1 VPGAGPLPLEFVT
14 SAPRIED
21 LPDNEAEIAL
31 VGRSNVGKSSLLNA
45 LANRKR
51 LALVSKTPGRTQ
63 LLNCF
68 SMGDGTAVID
78 CPGFGYAAAPK
89 ATRDRWQEMM
99 EDYLLQREQLLKVLV
114 LVDGEVGPTK
124 LDVQM
129 LEWVRANEI
138 PYVVIATKHDKVKA
152 SKRQKRKKELVARC
166 EVEAGDVVWVSAANG
181 TGIDRLQALAREW
194 LEG

>member
-1 VPGAGPLPLEFVT
+1 MCVPPEHGRPPEPAGNLVPICDLCSRLGKRARARHDQGVTAAGPLPLEFVT
-14 SAPRIED
+14 SAPRMED
-21 LPDNEAEIAL
+21 LPDNEAEVAL

-63 LLNCF
+63 LLNCY

-78 CPGFGYAAAPK
+78 CPGYGYAAAPK
-89 ATRDRWQEMM
+89 ATRDRWQQMM

-129 LEWVRANEI
+129 LEWVRAKQI
-138 PYVVIATKHDKVKA
+138 PFV
-152 SKRQKRKKELVARC
+152 
-166 EVEAGDVVWVSAANG
+166 
-181 TGIDRLQALAREW
+181 
-194 LEG
+194 